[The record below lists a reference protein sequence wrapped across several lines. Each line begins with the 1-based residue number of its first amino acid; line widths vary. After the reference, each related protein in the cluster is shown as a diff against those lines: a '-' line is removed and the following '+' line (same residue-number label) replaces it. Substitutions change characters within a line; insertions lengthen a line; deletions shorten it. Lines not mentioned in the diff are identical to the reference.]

1 MTAAATVNILEVD
14 DIHTYY
20 GDSHILQGVR
30 FVIQPGELVALL
42 GRNAVGKTTTVRT
55 ILGFAQARRGSI
67 RFLGQQTNG
76 WPPYRVARA
85 GIGLVAQGK
94 RIFPSLTVHEN
105 LLLAESSGH
114 WNIDRVCQLFP
125 ILGERRQQLA
135 GSLSGGEQQM
145 LSMARALVT
154 HPTLLV
160 LDEPSEGLSPVMV
173 RVVKDVLLSLK
184 ESGMSTLLV
193 EQNISLSVT
202 TADRVLVMNKGTI
215 VFEETAAALIAS
227 PAVLHTYL
235 GV

>member
-1 MTAAATVNILEVD
+1 MSTVPNILEVD

-30 FVIQPGELVALL
+30 FAIETGELVALL

-55 ILGFAQARRGSI
+55 LLGFAPPRRGTI
-67 RFLGQQTNG
+67 RFAGQQTNG

-94 RIFPSLTVHEN
+94 RIFPTLTVQEN
-105 LLLAESSGH
+105 LEVAQADGQ
-114 WNIDRVCQLFP
+114 WTRDRVCGLFP
-125 ILGERRQQLA
+125 ILAERRQQLA

-145 LSMARALVT
+145 LSMGRALVT
-154 HPTLLV
+154 NPRLLV
-160 LDEPSEGLSPVMV
+160 LDEPSEGLSPIMV
-173 RVVKDVLLSLK
+173 NVVKDVLVQLK
-184 ESGMSTLLV
+184 QTGMSILLV

-202 TADRVLVMNKGTI
+202 TADRVLVMNKGAI
-215 VFEETAAALIAS
+215 VFEEAAGVLIAS
-227 PAVLHTYL
+227 PEVLHTFL